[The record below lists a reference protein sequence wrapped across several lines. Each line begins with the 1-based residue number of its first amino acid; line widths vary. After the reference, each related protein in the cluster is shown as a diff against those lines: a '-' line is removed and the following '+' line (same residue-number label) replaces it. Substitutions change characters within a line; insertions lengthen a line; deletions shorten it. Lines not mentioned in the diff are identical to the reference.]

1 VTETF
6 SRSKACPSAIGP
18 RKWQGNQAT
27 LTDDEYDERKYRI
40 NGRRHG
46 KNFRLG
52 DSVCVRVA
60 RINAFHSAI
69 DFELAQK
76 SKIGSS

>member
-1 VTETF
+1 MIFLPDTNAF
-6 SRSKACPSAIGP
+6 SDLMRKHAKAT
-18 RKWQGNQAT
+18 R
-27 LTDDEYDERKYRI
+27 TDDEYYEKEYRI
-40 NGRRHG
+40 KGRCHG

-52 DSVCVRVA
+52 DSMRVNVA
-60 RINAFHSAI
+60 RIIAFHSAI